1 MAIFG
6 IEDDPQAGWDHVS
19 GYRTTAYCISPYS
32 KRAKT
37 VSTRYNTTSMLRTM
51 EQILGLPPM
60 NQFDAGATP
69 MFDCFQETPDLTPF
83 DSLAVNIPLDA
94 LNSPSALII
103 DPIRRHFAELSATIN
118 FLEVDKAPE
127 NLLNRILWNAMKADQ
142 PYPEWAIT
150 ASENEDDDDEAED
163 DQDDQDD
170 QDEGEGEK
178 HARKPKVFAND
189 K

>member
-19 GYRTTAYCISPYS
+19 GFRTTAYCISPYA
-32 KRAKT
+32 KRQQT

-69 MFDCFQETPDLTPF
+69 MFDCFQQTPNLTPF
-83 DSLAVNIPLDA
+83 DSVPSNIPLDQ
-94 LNSPSALII
+94 LNSPTAFIV
-103 DPIRRHFAELSATIN
+103 DPVQRHFAEQSATIN
-118 FLEVDKAPE
+118 FAEVDKAPE
-127 NLLNRILWNAMKADQ
+127 NLLNRILWNAMKSDQ

-150 ASENEDDDDEAED
+150 AIDDDDDENESHELHGKDVREIAN
-163 DQDDQDD
+163 
-170 QDEGEGEK
+170 EK
-178 HARKPKVFAND
+178 
-189 K
+189 